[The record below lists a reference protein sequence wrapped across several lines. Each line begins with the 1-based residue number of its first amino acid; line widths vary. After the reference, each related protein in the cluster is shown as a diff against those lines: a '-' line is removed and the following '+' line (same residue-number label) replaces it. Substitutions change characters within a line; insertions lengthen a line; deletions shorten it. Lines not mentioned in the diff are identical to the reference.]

1 MKTHIPSAKL
11 LEKVKIQFGIKA
23 LKLKVMNFKFNNS
36 TQKKIKNIYYDPNKP
51 KKDVNA
57 HFLSAFLQSE
67 NSTVYNGWLIMA
79 QGSCLMAHGLQN

>member
-36 TQKKIKNIYYDPNKP
+36 TQKKIKNSQYI
-51 KKDVNA
+51 
-57 HFLSAFLQSE
+57 
-67 NSTVYNGWLIMA
+67 W
-79 QGSCLMAHGLQN
+79 

>member
-1 MKTHIPSAKL
+1 M
-11 LEKVKIQFGIKA
+11 IQ
-23 LKLKVMNFKFNNS
+23 
-36 TQKKIKNIYYDPNKP
+36 IYL